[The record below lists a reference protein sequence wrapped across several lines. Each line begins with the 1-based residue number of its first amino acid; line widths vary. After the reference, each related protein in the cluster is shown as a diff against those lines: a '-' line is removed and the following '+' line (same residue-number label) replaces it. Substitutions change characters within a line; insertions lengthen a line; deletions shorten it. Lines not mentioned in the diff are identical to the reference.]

1 MSKTITKFYGNGCMN
16 CKAIAPILDGI
27 KGEYPD
33 IAFKDVNTSDD
44 DDKTKKYGIQSI
56 PTLVFE
62 KDDVEVGRLVGLKPK
77 SLIVKKIAEV
87 F

>member
-1 MSKTITKFYGNGCMN
+1 MN
-16 CKAIAPILDGI
+16 CKAITPIVDGI

-33 IAFKDVNTSDD
+33 IAFKEINTSDD
-44 DDKTKKYGIQSI
+44 EKTKKYQIQSI
-56 PTLVFE
+56 PTLIFE
-62 KDDVEVGRLVGLKPK
+62 KDGLEVGRLVGLKPK